1 MASDPESPE
10 RGSVP
15 EPATRDQLRALA
27 HPLRM
32 RLMEQVGRRGTAR
45 AADLA
50 EDLGIPAN
58 SVSYHLRILA
68 RGGVVVE
75 APEAARDRRDRVWK
89 LAQTSFRSG
98 AAGAPED
105 DDASDAMALAAFD
118 WMRSAWVAER
128 AHRATAVAADGTDV
142 KDSEDGDADADAD
155 ATLLAT
161 TLRVTAAQAEELT
174 ELISARIIEYS
185 RLNRSPE
192 GRDLPEDPAAGTYQ
206 LLFALTR
213 TRARA
218 RDAAPH
224 PGEGS

>member
-1 MASDPESPE
+1 MASDPASPE

-128 AHRATAVAADGTDV
+128 AHRSAADGGQ
-142 KDSEDGDADADAD
+142 EDPDDAD
-155 ATLLAT
+155 ATLVAT
-161 TLRVTAAQAEELT
+161 TLRVSAAQAEELT

-192 GRDLPEDPAAGTYQ
+192 GQDLPEDPAAGTDARTYQ

-213 TRARA
+213 TRAR
-218 RDAAPH
+218 DAAPH
-224 PGEGS
+224 SGEGS

>member
-105 DDASDAMALAAFD
+105 DEASDAMALAAFD

-128 AHRATAVAADGTDV
+128 AHRSAADGGQ
-142 KDSEDGDADADAD
+142 EDPDDAD
-155 ATLLAT
+155 ATLVAT
-161 TLRVTAAQAEELT
+161 TLRVSAAQAEELT

-192 GRDLPEDPAAGTYQ
+192 GRDLPEDPAAGTDAGTYQ